1 MVNAYGIPV
10 ISWPSLEDAWSLDGF
25 REPKVSMAVRELSR
39 IKVGE
44 FSAQGQGR
52 LRDRAKPV

>member
-1 MVNAYGIPV
+1 MNAHGIPV

-39 IKVGE
+39 IKVEE

-52 LRDRAKPV
+52 LRDRAEPV